1 MNSVKMFSLSEIVK
15 RLSDRNI
22 KIVSQKS
29 GVPYQT
35 LRLIAIGKTKRPSYM
50 DMDKLRTYFSVV
62 EEINSSAQ
70 E

>member
-15 RLSDRNI
+15 RLSDRNL

-35 LRLIAIGKTKRPSYM
+35 LRLLAIGKTKKPNYM
-50 DMDKLRTYFSVV
+50 DMDRLRTYFSVA
-62 EEINSSAQ
+62 EEISSSAQ